1 MELTTYIS
9 VQLPNEAG
17 EVVVLEVPWQQH
29 CPKDMR
35 IPNYEAI
42 VGGAPRHN
50 SICGWV
56 INHVVC
62 LGEERRRAAIM
73 EPIHWPRLAIGGDCR

>member
-9 VQLPNEAG
+9 VELPNEAG

-29 CPKDMR
+29 RPKYMR

-50 SICGWV
+50 GIRGWV
-56 INHVVC
+56 INHVVR
-62 LGEERRRAAIM
+62 LGKERRWTAVM
-73 EPIHWPRLAIGGDCR
+73 EHIHRPRLAIGSAH